1 MNFLFFILYYN
12 VVNLYGMKALN
23 KKFNE
28 IVEVEP
34 FYLYGRIVA
43 YVGDDFFKRMGV
55 ELSGDGKQAYLP
67 DELDFNV

>member
-1 MNFLFFILYYN
+1 
-12 VVNLYGMKALN
+12 MKAIN